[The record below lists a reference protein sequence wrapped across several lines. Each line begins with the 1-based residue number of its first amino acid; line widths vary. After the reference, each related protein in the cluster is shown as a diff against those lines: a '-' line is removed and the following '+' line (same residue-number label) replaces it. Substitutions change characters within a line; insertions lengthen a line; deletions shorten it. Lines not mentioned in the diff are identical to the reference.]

1 MFLSP
6 TNIGVIFAALGF
18 IILSLNN
25 HLLNDYPL
33 WIRLIIYILILVL
46 VVLMLVRHEKSK
58 AAQKIEKSSDNKK
71 NAGSQAPAWESI
83 PGRSASSPKVDIARI
98 PIPTATLIG
107 RNQELAKLNNAF
119 SNPEKAIVA
128 IIASGGVGKSAL
140 IWAWLQALKPDFRKA
155 RVFGWSFYSQ
165 GSHQTANSS
174 APFFQEALPFFGYQ
188 GKLPA
193 DEVEKGQALAECL
206 RHQSS
211 LLILDGLEPL
221 QHPPHILDGEMAD
234 GAVKEFLR
242 CVWRYG
248 LGQSPSLVLISTRQP
263 VVDIETCP
271 NYVPLDLQVFDE
283 LYGAKLLQNLGCKG
297 RFGELAAASRDMG
310 GHALAL
316 VLMGRLLVKRLGG
329 RIEARDQ
336 LPDLFAEAKEGG
348 HAWRVLRYYD
358 EKYWPNPQIEKPTF
372 LEKLNRLLG
381 LENVA
386 PERIL
391 LHLLGLFDRPMGI
404 AEKQVL
410 FKKAKY
416 AKPLA
421 QLGPYELQSVE
432 QRLEQAGLLLKYDQV
447 GERRAWDT
455 HPLIRRYF
463 GQALQKQH
471 PKAYRQAQWV
481 LFEYYQAVPDKK
493 QPDTVEELEPLY
505 RAVVHGCLARE
516 YQKALKDVYQDRIDR
531 GDEGYG
537 TNKLGAYAQA
547 ITAIAA
553 FFPAGWDKPVSSGLS
568 EANQAWLLAE
578 ASFCL
583 MSLGRLAEAV
593 VPRRVGIKIEAKRE
607 DWKNAA
613 ISAKNLVD
621 LYLPIGQLQNAKEA
635 AEQGIFYAD
644 RTDNRFQQ
652 MLNRNGLAT
661 TLHRQGDLVA
671 AKKQFEAAEKIQ
683 YEWQSEYPRLYSLQG
698 ALYCALLLNQATDT
712 PAREAVLERGQY
724 GLKISSENNWLLD
737 ISLDNLTIAR
747 ALLALEQPEKALEA
761 FNQAVQGMRKAGSVM
776 DMPEV
781 LLARANFH
789 RHQQNREKSQKDLD
803 ASLDIIHRSG
813 MKLYQVDALLLQA
826 NLNLDQGK
834 TADKE
839 YKLAKAL
846 IAETGYH
853 LRDGELAGCLNRIE
867 DGVPKL

>member
-1 MFLSP
+1 MSLNP
-6 TNIGVIFAALGF
+6 TNIGVIIATLGF
-18 IILSLNN
+18 ITLTLNP
-25 HLLNDYPL
+25 HVLNDYPL
-33 WIRLIIYILILVL
+33 WIRLIIYTLTLFAVILLL
-46 VVLMLVRHEKSK
+46 LRHDKSK
-58 AAQKIEKSSDNKK
+58 AAQEIDQPSDNKK
-71 NAGSQAPAWESI
+71 SSGST
-83 PGRSASSPKVDIARI
+83 SAATKTVDIDRI

-128 IIASGGVGKSAL
+128 IIAAGGVGKSAL
-140 IWAWLQALKPDFRKA
+140 IWAWLQELKPDFRKA

-174 APFFQEALPFFGYQ
+174 TPFFQEALPFFGYQ
-188 GKLPA
+188 GKVPA
-193 DEVEKGQALAECL
+193 DEVEKAQLLAECL

-221 QHPPHILDGEMAD
+221 QHPSHILDGEMAD
-234 GAVKEFLR
+234 GAVKEFLL

-283 LYGAKLLQNLGCKG
+283 AYGAKLLQNIGCKG

-329 RIEARDQ
+329 RIEARNQ

-358 EKYWPNPQIEKPTF
+358 EIYWQGATHPIKRFYQKSIGNS
-372 LEKLNRLLG
+372 
-381 LENVA
+381 VS
-386 PERIL
+386 ERVL

-416 AKPLA
+416 AKPLL
-421 QLGPYELQSVE
+421 QLCSDELQSVE
-432 QRLEQAGLLLKYDQV
+432 QRLEQAGLLLKYEPV
-447 GERRAWDT
+447 GERREWDT

-481 LFEYYQAVPDKK
+481 LFEYYQSEPAKK

-505 RAVVHGCLARE
+505 RAVVHGCLAGE
-516 YQKALKDVYQDRIDR
+516 YEKARKNVYSDRILR
-531 GDEGYG
+531 GDEHYSFH
-537 TNKLGAYAQA
+537 KLGAYAQDL
-547 ITAIAA
+547 TALAA
-553 FFPAGWDKPVSSGLS
+553 FFPIGWDKPASSGLS
-568 EANQAWLLAE
+568 EDNHAWLLAE

-593 VPRRVGIKIEAKRE
+593 VPRRVDIEIFVKLKNWKI
-607 DWKNAA
+607 AA
-613 ISAKNLVD
+613 RDIRNLVD

-635 AEQGIFYAD
+635 AQQAIVYAD
-644 RTDNRFQQ
+644 RTDDRYRQ
-652 MLNRNGLAT
+652 MVSRTKLAS
-661 TLHRQGDLVA
+661 TLHRQGDLAA
-671 AKKQFEAAEKIQ
+671 AKEQFEAAEKIQ
-683 YEWQSEYPRLYSLQG
+683 YEREPEYPRLYSVRG
-698 ALYCALLLNQATDT
+698 AQYCALLLYQAIDT
-712 PAREAVLERGQY
+712 AAREAVLERGQY
-724 GLKISSENNWLLD
+724 GLKISSENNWLMD
-737 ISLDNLTIAR
+737 VAFDHLTIAR
-747 ALLALEQPEKALEA
+747 ALFSLEQPTEALEA
-761 FNQAVQGMRKAGSVM
+761 FNQAVQGMRKSGSVM

-781 LLARANFH
+781 LLACANFH
-789 RHQQNREKSQKDLD
+789 RHQQNFKESQKDLD

-813 MKLYQVDALLLQA
+813 MKLYQVDALLLQT

-853 LRDGELAGCLNRIE
+853 LRDVALEGCLNRIE
-867 DGVPKL
+867 RI